1 MTIVSHVRTSAGR
14 TLAISASTQPATYDV
29 SGFSSLT
36 YVTIGELSDMSAF
49 GKKYNLVTFMPLGSR
64 AIVKR
69 RGAYNNGTMALKG
82 GYYGLDA
89 GQVAIQS
96 ALTSDTSSSF
106 RVVTQSGSTYYFTA
120 QTMSFVLEVGTVD
133 QITGFT
139 CDLELD
145 NDIIPT
151 NITA

>member
-1 MTIVSHVRTSAGR
+1 MAIVSKVRTSAGS
-14 TLAISASTQPATYDV
+14 TLAIAASTQPATYDV
-29 SGFSSLT
+29 PGFSALT

-69 RGAYNNGTMALKG
+69 RGAYNNGTMTLKG
-82 GYYGLDA
+82 GNSVTDA
-89 GQVAIQS
+89 GQQAVQT
-96 ALTSDTSSSF
+96 ALTSDTSSSW
-106 RVVTQSGSTYYFTA
+106 RVITQSGSTYYFTA

-139 CDLELD
+139 CDVELD
-145 NDIIPT
+145 NDIVPT
-151 NITA
+151 NLTA